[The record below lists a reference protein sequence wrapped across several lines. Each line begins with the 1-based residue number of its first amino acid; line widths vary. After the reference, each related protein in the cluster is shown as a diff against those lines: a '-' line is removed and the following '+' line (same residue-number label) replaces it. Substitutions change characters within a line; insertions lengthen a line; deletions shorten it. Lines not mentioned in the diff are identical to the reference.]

1 MNVVF
6 GTFQVEE
13 KKIKR
18 YQFINSF
25 SLYVKINILC
35 VQTRFNRKY
44 YFPNYFDNEKYVC
57 DVNYQLKQLL
67 VRIILEAGFC
77 ECDNKK
83 MNDSKRKILN
93 ESFNN

>member
-1 MNVVF
+1 M
-6 GTFQVEE
+6 
-13 KKIKR
+13 
-18 YQFINSF
+18 
-25 SLYVKINILC
+25 
-35 VQTRFNRKY
+35 
-44 YFPNYFDNEKYVC
+44 YVC